1 MNKGNKKIPLCLLQ
15 WNKKVIGDFIR
26 PHGHGTKVHFPV
38 KLMHLISCLQRDIWW
53 TQDQEMSC
61 YQLGLFKKSCHEFQ
75 KGSCLMST
83 LLQFHLITEI
93 LLLIFFVEVGFIF
106 SLFFF
111 FEFSFFLIVF
121 SLKRAYFVCP
131 SLLRGHHCV
140 YAFLLPLTWGLVCHR
155 SKIQDSFLYVFFFF
169 PCNWGITFY
178 VLP

>member
-1 MNKGNKKIPLCLLQ
+1 
-15 WNKKVIGDFIR
+15 
-26 PHGHGTKVHFPV
+26 
-38 KLMHLISCLQRDIWW
+38 MHLISCLQRDIWW

-106 SLFFF
+106 SLFFY

-140 YAFLLPLTWGLVCHR
+140 ECLCIFVTSDVRACLPSLQNSGFLFVC
-155 SKIQDSFLYVFFFF
+155 FFFF
-169 PCNWGITFY
+169 PCN
-178 VLP
+178 